1 MKNLFE
7 CNRVLGVFTA
17 YLSNVNRVIQGYNK
31 EGLILFPDRPNPDR
45 PNPNR
50 LPCSRQKQR
59 NVARES

>member
-7 CNRVLGVFTA
+7 CNHVLGVFTA

-31 EGLILFPDRPNPDR
+31 DGLILFPD
-45 PNPNR
+45 R

-59 NVARES
+59 NVAQES